1 MASHRIR
8 RNAAIHCRTRNAR
21 PYNTF
26 YGMILGK
33 RGDDVGIV
41 PYILFKNIL
50 EITMGRIPQ
59 NVAVHCGESAPKTAV
74 HPAVHEF
81 VAWQMIT
88 ENRWLL

>member
-1 MASHRIR
+1 M
-8 RNAAIHCRTRNAR
+8 
-21 PYNTF
+21 
-26 YGMILGK
+26 
-33 RGDDVGIV
+33 GIV